1 MSDLNTV
8 YEHIRRAEQKCRSGD
23 LSDALDL
30 YVSALEGLDLKS
42 PNFDLQG
49 LDDTIIEAV
58 KLLRDDIELRIK
70 ELQICVIESS
80 KDEKDSKNNKASMA
94 LVQSSAGNNNNLA
107 ASKYWDSTRNITDIT
122 SSTFIDPYTS
132 SMLSK
137 LQNSM
142 VDLIKEA
149 KNQKTDVNDLVSTAL
164 FQIDQFKKEMLIY
177 EQRRTREY
185 QIKVEHLNKDV
196 KKLSS
201 QNSKLKERWDSLVE
215 SARQRKNRQQGL

>member
-58 KLLRDDIELRIK
+58 KLLRDDIQLRIK

-80 KDEKDSKNNKASMA
+80 KDEKDSK
-94 LVQSSAGNNNNLA
+94 
-107 ASKYWDSTRNITDIT
+107 
-122 SSTFIDPYTS
+122 
-132 SMLSK
+132 
-137 LQNSM
+137 
-142 VDLIKEA
+142 
-149 KNQKTDVNDLVSTAL
+149 KT
-164 FQIDQFKKEMLIY
+164 K
-177 EQRRTREY
+177 
-185 QIKVEHLNKDV
+185 
-196 KKLSS
+196 
-201 QNSKLKERWDSLVE
+201 
-215 SARQRKNRQQGL
+215 RQWL